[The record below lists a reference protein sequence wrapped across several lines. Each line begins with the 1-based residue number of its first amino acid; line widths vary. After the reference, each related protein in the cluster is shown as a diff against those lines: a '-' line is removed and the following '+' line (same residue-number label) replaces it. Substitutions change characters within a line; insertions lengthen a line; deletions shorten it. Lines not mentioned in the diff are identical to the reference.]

1 MPTEDKTS
9 RNVTKVLRR
18 VKQKPFD
25 AGINGNSGSC
35 AFSTFEIAAHKN
47 SYTGMISF
55 LKVNE

>member
-25 AGINGNSGSC
+25 AGIKGNSGSWAC
-35 AFSTFEIAAHKN
+35 NMFEIAAHENLHTDRISCFKN
-47 SYTGMISF
+47 
-55 LKVNE
+55 E